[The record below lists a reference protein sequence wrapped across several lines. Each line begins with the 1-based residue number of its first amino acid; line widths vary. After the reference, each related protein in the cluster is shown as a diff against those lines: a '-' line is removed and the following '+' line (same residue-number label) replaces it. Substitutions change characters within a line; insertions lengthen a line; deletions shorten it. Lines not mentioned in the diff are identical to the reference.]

1 MTPEQVDRLCQAG
14 QAVQLAADVLAQLE
28 GDLLTVLKALRSS
41 VGEVEHI
48 ADELAAELRPAPP
61 VRGLLRDG

>member
-1 MTPEQVDRLCQAG
+1 MPDRWETLTQAA
-14 QAVQLAADVLAQLE
+14 QALTLASDVLAQLE

-41 VGEVEHI
+41 AGEVEHI